1 MMQDPV
7 TNSIPITQSIPYL
20 HWSLPDEENKILLYP
35 QLNIPMR
42 EMTLITGEGDLTA
55 LAFDIA
61 RYSVNMNPEEVLYLH
76 ADNVPTASSFPAF
89 LEKQTLTAPRSFP
102 IQFSTFL
109 QYWPPTSSDIQLL
122 HKFWWLIISSK
133 RFIWKRWQY
142 AKSKAESCLE
152 AGLNIWAAEGRKFS
166 ILILEGQVN
175 FEEKSDFYAVMRRL
189 KKKGMTVLVV
199 TPQLPRGIPHSS
211 IWDTVITMKKWRA
224 HHCGNHRLVA
234 SIQTRTDKRICQVRY
249 QEKEKL
255 WLFTPDK
262 RDFLREPVR
271 AMMAARLNA
280 KQIVAA
286 INARYQGLDKPLTES
301 ALAAM
306 KRFWGFRTYRLEKK
320 PRTRRHSQCECQET
334 FPLLSS
340 DETM

>member
-1 MMQDPV
+1 MQKISY
-7 TNSIPITQSIPYL
+7 TIPPGDFIPFSN
-20 HWSLPDEENKILLYP
+20 WCLPDNCNQFLYP
-35 QLNIPMR
+35 ELNISVKG
-42 EMTLITGEGDLTA
+42 MTLITGEGDLTA
-55 LAFDIA
+55 LTFDIVW
-61 RYSVNMNPEEVLYLH
+61 RCVNLYSGKLLYLH
-76 ADNVPTASSFPAF
+76 SDNFPEHSTFPDF
-89 LEKQTLTAPRSFP
+89 LESRSPCFLGTIP
-102 IQFSTFL
+102 IQFSTDL
-109 QYWPPTSSDIQLL
+109 QYWPPNLSGIPFQQS
-122 HKFWWLIISSK
+122 FMWLIMSSK
-133 RFIWKRWQY
+133 RYIWGDWPY
-142 AKSKAESCLE
+142 SKEKVSCLE
-152 AGLNIWAAEGRKFS
+152 ASLDLCAKAGNNFAFLV
-166 ILILEGQVN
+166 LEGEVN
-175 FEEKSDFYAVMRRL
+175 FELQSDFYATMNRL
-189 KKKGMTVLVV
+189 KKKGMTVLIV
-199 TPQLPRGIPHSS
+199 TPEAPNKISRNA